1 MTVRADAAG
10 SFRIGD
16 ELAVARM
23 GYGAMRLTGQPGN
36 WGPYPDPQAGIAVL
50 RRAVELGVT
59 LIDTAHAYGPGFN
72 EALVAE
78 ALHPYPADLV
88 ITTKCGIAKV
98 GPGIMYRD
106 GRPKAIRTV
115 CEASLKQ
122 LRRESID
129 LLQLHWV
136 DEDTPIEESVGAML
150 DLVRAGKVRQ
160 VGISNVTLDEFERA
174 RRTGPIASVQN
185 RYSLADRTHGE
196 LVDRCAAA
204 GIAFLPYGPLNAQ
217 AFAQGAPLAE
227 AGSAH
232 AAAAAERG
240 CTPAQLALAWL
251 LARSPT
257 MLPIPGTRSTTH
269 LAENVAAAAIR
280 LSAAEVVALAG
291 S

>member
-1 MTVRADAAG
+1 M
-10 SFRIGD
+10 
-16 ELAVARM
+16 
-23 GYGAMRLTGQPGN
+23 
-36 WGPYPDPQAGIAVL
+36 
-50 RRAVELGVT
+50 
-59 LIDTAHAYGPGFN
+59 
-72 EALVAE
+72 
-78 ALHPYPADLV
+78 
-88 ITTKCGIAKV
+88 
-98 GPGIMYRD
+98 
-106 GRPKAIRTV
+106 
-115 CEASLKQ
+115 
-122 LRRESID
+122 
-129 LLQLHWV
+129 
-136 DEDTPIEESVGAML
+136 
-150 DLVRAGKVRQ
+150 
-160 VGISNVTLDEFERA
+160 
-174 RRTGPIASVQN
+174 QN

-227 AGSAH
+227 ADSAH
-232 AAAAAERG
+232 ATAAAERG